1 MFIDLNISQLPMLMT
16 DPLYK
21 VLEVIGKHRGRGI
34 LQTSMA
40 KEVNMSPKDLFHL
53 LKTHEQAHLM

>member
-1 MFIDLNISQLPMLMT
+1 MLMT
-16 DPLYK
+16 DPLYR
-21 VLEVIGKHRGRGI
+21 VLEVIGRYRSRGI